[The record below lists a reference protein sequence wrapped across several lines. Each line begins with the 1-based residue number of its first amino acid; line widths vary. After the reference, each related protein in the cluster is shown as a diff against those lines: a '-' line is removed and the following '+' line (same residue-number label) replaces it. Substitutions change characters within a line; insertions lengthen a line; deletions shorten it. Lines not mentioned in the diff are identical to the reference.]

1 MAQIE
6 LSKITEHLNML
17 DRISEKMLNDFS
29 HRNKVISSSL
39 LQVDTDQH
47 LKMTGG
53 GRSRQAMPQTYA
65 DIPTNTRRTH
75 AKESSLSISTISTIT
90 SEEDSDTTT
99 SGFSSSKSASKT
111 PTSKGFASK
120 TPTSEKTVS
129 KKTPQSDS
137 SSSVVSSSSHHN
149 RRGGKGFTSDMIE
162 SSGYDLACNKAGK
175 K

>member
-111 PTSKGFASK
+111 PTS
-120 TPTSEKTVS
+120 EKTVS